1 MPTNRDKSNI
11 SSLVEI
17 VNKKQPI

>member
-11 SSLVEI
+11 SLVEI